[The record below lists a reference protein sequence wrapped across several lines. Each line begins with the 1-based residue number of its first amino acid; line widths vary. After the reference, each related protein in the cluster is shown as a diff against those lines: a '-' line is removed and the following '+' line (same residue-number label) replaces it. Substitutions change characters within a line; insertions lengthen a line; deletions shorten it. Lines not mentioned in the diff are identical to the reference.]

1 PMPKVVVHMIA
12 SETMNAAIA
21 ANTGWQRDVIH
32 SRIGN
37 STATGATGSH
47 GSGGSKTMMMVVAA
61 DTTRAMTPS
70 RASLPGGGS
79 RRALTT
85 PISSGATVMMPMASD
100 ANQCHQVVQIGAV
113 GLWNN
118 L

>member
-1 PMPKVVVHMIA
+1 MPKAIVHMIA
-12 SETMNAAIA
+12 SETMNAAAA

-32 SRIGN
+32 SRMGN

-47 GSGGSKTMMMVVAA
+47 GSGGSETMMMVITANTA
-61 DTTRAMTPS
+61 SAMTPS
-70 RASLPGGGS
+70 RVSLRGGGS
-79 RRALTT
+79 CRALTT
-85 PISSGATVMMPMASD
+85 PIASGATVMMPMASD